1 VAFQAHNAFLA
12 YLQTCTKEPFLRVQ
26 AAGENFIL
34 DESEADQREEDYLR
48 RVATAHTAL
57 AKTPFD
63 YGVWAEAHKAHGE
76 ELVAAK
82 APGSKSVTFDT
93 PNAPNLTLSSTL
105 EPNTQVVRFE
115 SVKGLF
121 YKVFK
126 GDYDDPMQVY
136 EDLRRWT
143 AAQASGSAR
152 PDAFPRLQDWLDG
165 INRER
170 DQRPAWV
177 TTYAAASFTLDKR
190 AWAVRL
196 RDALGL
202 AHFTAIGI
210 VQFPVVLLQYPLQR
224 VFDAHH
230 AGPGWA
236 AVPTVLDD
244 VPGTAGINHV
254 FFPAARASSAGG
266 MGSAVDLHATESL
279 ALPEFLHPR
288 IDYQLEDFKRVAL
301 ISSPVDDNT
310 VATARTRHLAK
321 FRADFRHAADLR

>member
-1 VAFQAHNAFLA
+1 MSFQADSAFLA
-12 YLQTCTKEPFLRVQ
+12 FLQTCARDVALRVR
-26 AAGENFIL
+26 AAGENFVL
-34 DESEADQREEDYLR
+34 DESEAEEREAEYLK
-48 RVATAHTAL
+48 RVTTAHVAFGR
-57 AKTPFD
+57 KPFD
-63 YGVWAEAHKAHGE
+63 YGIWSEAHKAHGE
-76 ELVAAK
+76 ELVAPK
-82 APGSKSVTFDT
+82 APDSTSVTFDAQ
-93 PNAPNLTLSSTL
+93 NAPNLTLSSTL
-105 EPNTQVVRFE
+105 EPNIQVVRFE
-115 SVKGLF
+115 SVNGLF

-143 AAQASGSAR
+143 AAQGSRSAR
-152 PDAFPRLQDWLDG
+152 PDDFPRLQDWLDG

-177 TTYAAASFTLDKR
+177 TTYVAASFTLDKR
-190 AWAVRL
+190 AWAARL

-202 AHFTAIGI
+202 AHFTAFGT

-230 AGPGWA
+230 AGVGWA

-254 FFPAARASSAGG
+254 FFPVARASSAGG
-266 MGSAVDLHATESL
+266 MGSAVDLHATETR

-288 IDYQLEDFKRVAL
+288 IDYRLEDFKRVAL
-301 ISSPVDDNT
+301 ISSPVDDTT
-310 VATARTRHLAK
+310 VAAARARHLAK
-321 FRADFRHAADLR
+321 FRAYFRHAGDLR

>member
-1 VAFQAHNAFLA
+1 MAFQADNTFLA
-12 YLQTCTKEPFLRVQ
+12 FLQTCAKDAVLRVQ
-26 AAGENFIL
+26 AAGQNFIL
-34 DESEADQREEDYLR
+34 DESEADERAEEYLK
-48 RVATAHTAL
+48 RVNTTHTAFG
-57 AKTPFD
+57 KTPFD
-63 YGVWAEAHKAHGE
+63 FGIWAEAHKANGE

-82 APGSKSVTFDT
+82 TPGSICITFDT

-105 EPNTQVVRFE
+105 ESNTQVVRLE
-115 SVKGLF
+115 SVNGLF

-143 AAQASGSAR
+143 AAQSAGSAR

-165 INRER
+165 LNRER

-202 AHFTAIGI
+202 AHFTAVGTA
-210 VQFPVVLLQYPLQR
+210 QFPAVLLQYPLQR
-224 VFDAHH
+224 VFDAYHTG
-230 AGPGWA
+230 AGWA

-254 FFPAARASSAGG
+254 FFPVARASSAGG
-266 MGSAVDLHATESL
+266 MGSAVDLHATETL

-288 IDYQLEDFKRVAL
+288 IDYRLEDFKRVAL

-310 VATARTRHLAK
+310 VASARTRHLAK
-321 FRADFRHAADLR
+321 FQADFQHAGDLR

>member
-1 VAFQAHNAFLA
+1 VSFQADSVFLA
-12 YLQTCTKEPFLRVQ
+12 FLQTCAKDVALRVH

-34 DESEADQREEDYLR
+34 DESEAWGRGDEYLK
-48 RVATAHTAL
+48 RVAAAHAAF
-57 AKTPFD
+57 AKTPFV
-63 YGVWAEAHKAHGE
+63 YGIWAEAHKAHGE

-82 APGSKSVTFDT
+82 APGSTSVTFDT

-105 EPNTQVVRFE
+105 EPNTQVLRLE
-115 SVKGLF
+115 SVNGLY
-121 YKVFK
+121 YKVFT
-126 GDYDDPMQVY
+126 GDYDDPMQLY
-136 EDLRRWT
+136 EDLRRCT

-152 PDAFPRLQDWLDG
+152 PDDFPRLQDWLDG

-177 TTYAAASFTLDKR
+177 TTYAAASFTLGKR

-202 AHFTAIGI
+202 AHFTAVGT

-230 AGPGWA
+230 AGVGWA

-254 FFPAARASSAGG
+254 FFPVARASSAGG
-266 MGSAVDLHATESL
+266 MGSAVDLDAAETVT
-279 ALPEFLHPR
+279 LPEFLHPR
-288 IDYQLEDFKRVAL
+288 IDYRFEDFKRVAL
-301 ISSPVDDNT
+301 ISASVDDTT

-321 FRADFRHAADLR
+321 FRAYFRHVGDLR